1 MLLVRVTY
9 GFNSNGTNRTQNTGT
24 NNNGANNNGTQDKN
38 GEFTLHLNEQYF
50 APSIRYTRQPHTSP
64 FTYYSIFLFPTEDNL
79 SLVLTGTLVL
89 VLIGIAAAFAIIVQP
104 RCCKRNR
111 RRRPAI
117 QLSQGCTRSDN
128 AGEVEQGDV
137 RSEHEY
143 DVVRLPPIPEDTTSE
158 GLEDDLPALDSGKY
172 SGEYA
177 SPYEQVNFGSVG
189 EYSTVYAT
197 AEVWNSAKEIGRA
210 RKIGKDKLEESSVPS
225 ETMVNREATE
235 TTSMDEVLSTS
246 ENTDSAVGRDME
258 PQLAI
263 EAHND

>member
-9 GFNSNGTNRTQNTGT
+9 GYNSNSTNGTINTGT
-24 NNNGANNNGTQDKN
+24 NNNGANNNGNQDKN
-38 GEFTLHLNEQYF
+38 GEFTLHLNEQYS

-64 FTYYSIFLFPTEDNL
+64 FTYSIILFPTEDNL

-104 RCCKRNR
+104 RCCKRIR
-111 RRRPAI
+111 RRRPEI

-128 AGEVEQGDV
+128 AGAVEQGDV
-137 RSEHEY
+137 RSEPEY
-143 DVVRLPPIPEDTTSE
+143 DVIRLPPIPEDTTSE
-158 GLEDDLPALDSGKY
+158 GFEDDLPALDSGKY
-172 SGEYA
+172 SGVYA
-177 SPYEQVNFGSVG
+177 SPYEEVNLGSVG

-210 RKIGKDKLEESSVPS
+210 RKIGKDKLEESGVPS
-225 ETMVNREATE
+225 ETMVNREAME

-246 ENTDSAVGRDME
+246 ENRDSAVERDME